1 MDVGSFIVNNTANKF
16 TVVGCDTYA
25 FVYGRR
31 GPNRYYQTGCSAM
44 CNKKSDLEAGACTGS
59 GCCQTSF
66 PKDVWS
72 VTLQLRS
79 FRNYINVSDFNDCG
93 FAFVAEESA
102 FNFSQDSITN
112 LKNVST
118 LPMVLDWDVG
128 NGTDCDEAK
137 MKPSTYACKSLNSE
151 CYMPD
156 NGIGY
161 RCSCKECYQGN
172 PYLDGSCEDID
183 ECQNGKNDCEDERC
197 KNTQGSYECICP
209 KGYHGDGKRVGKGVA
224 LGVIVLLLSACWL
237 HLEFNR
243 RRNIKMRQQ
252 FFLQNGG
259 LLLQEKLIG
268 RQTSSNTARIF
279 SASEL
284 QKVTNNFH
292 NSMIIGQGG
301 HGTVYKGVL
310 PDDFKV
316 VAIKKSKKVDPNE
329 IDQFINEVVV
339 LSQINHR
346 NVVKLLGCCLETEAP
361 LLVYE
366 FISNGTLFEHIHNKA
381 IALALS
387 WDMR

>member
-1 MDVGSFIVNNTANKF
+1 MKSIAYQCYGRNRRRFNNWMDVGSFTVNNTANKF

-112 LKNVST
+112 LKNVSM

-209 KGYHGDGKRVGKGVA
+209 KGYHGDGKRVGKGCSRGCFRRDCSATICMLVA
-224 LGVIVLLLSACWL
+224 LGIQQKKEYQDETTILSSEWWPIIARETHRKTDL
-237 HLEFNR
+237 
-243 RRNIKMRQQ
+243 IKY
-252 FFLQNGG
+252 G
-259 LLLQEKLIG
+259 K
-268 RQTSSNTARIF
+268 
-279 SASEL
+279 
-284 QKVTNNFH
+284 NF
-292 NSMIIGQGG
+292 
-301 HGTVYKGVL
+301 
-310 PDDFKV
+310 
-316 VAIKKSKKVDPNE
+316 
-329 IDQFINEVVV
+329 
-339 LSQINHR
+339 
-346 NVVKLLGCCLETEAP
+346 
-361 LLVYE
+361 
-366 FISNGTLFEHIHNKA
+366 
-381 IALALS
+381 
-387 WDMR
+387 